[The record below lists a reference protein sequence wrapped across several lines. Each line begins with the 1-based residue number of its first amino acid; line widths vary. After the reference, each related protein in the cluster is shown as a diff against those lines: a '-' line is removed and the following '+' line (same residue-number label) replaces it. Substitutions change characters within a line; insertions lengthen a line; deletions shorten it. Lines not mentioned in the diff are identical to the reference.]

1 MHGIHTHTHIHTSN
15 SCPRKAV
22 MDLCCTPAAPAI
34 SSSLPRLC
42 PPRLLVQ
49 RVRVGVSAAPK
60 ETCSASKHTTP
71 PAHIHRLS
79 QYTVACF
86 PALNNP
92 QCQLQPRCPP
102 ARASLMSNKG
112 HVQRVYV
119 WADLMCVC
127 VFKGT
132 RGLAL
137 NPVTQLPLQS
147 DGPKDPH
154 QQMYRAATA
163 SRANRKKYHLRLSQ
177 SACVCRGS
185 MCL

>member
-1 MHGIHTHTHIHTSN
+1 MAFIHTHTYTHRTAVPEKLLWISVALLQPQPSPPLCQDCALPAFWCRGYVSGFLQRQKRPAVPVNTPLPQHTYTDS
-15 SCPRKAV
+15 
-22 MDLCCTPAAPAI
+22 
-34 SSSLPRLC
+34 
-42 PPRLLVQ
+42 
-49 RVRVGVSAAPK
+49 
-60 ETCSASKHTTP
+60 
-71 PAHIHRLS
+71 S

-112 HVQRVYV
+112 HIQRVYV